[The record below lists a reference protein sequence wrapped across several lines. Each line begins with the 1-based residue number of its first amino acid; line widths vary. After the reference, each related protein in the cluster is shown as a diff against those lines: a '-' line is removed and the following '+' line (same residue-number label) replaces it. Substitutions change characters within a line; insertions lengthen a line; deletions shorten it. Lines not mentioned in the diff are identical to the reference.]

1 MNKIQSE
8 ADFEGNKEVWL
19 AAERLVSPLAVEREE
34 ALDYLIEHGAPAKS
48 PLIAYLLA
56 TRLSDPDLE
65 VRCHMVKALGDVL
78 KGAEQGEQL
87 PDQVLW
93 QLQGFLAHLNKE
105 QITDLLEIS
114 ELYLSAE
121 ESLIEIFKLSSYAG
135 NVLSGI
141 VNDRK
146 ISLGIRKKATYFCG
160 EAGFLET
167 ITTLQILVMR
177 IEKRNQVLGKFPLRK
192 NTKDENQLYP
202 YAVAA
207 LEKLGKGPSAGR
219 EKV

>member
-1 MNKIQSE
+1 MNKTQFE
-8 ADFEGNKEVWL
+8 ADFEGKKETWL
-19 AAERLVSPLAVEREE
+19 AAERLVSPRAVDREE
-34 ALDYLIEHGAPAKS
+34 ALDYLLEQGAPAKS

-56 TRLSDPDLE
+56 TRLSDPDLQ
-65 VRCHMVKALGDVL
+65 VRFHMAKALGDVL
-78 KGAEQGEQL
+78 SGGEQGEQL
-87 PDQVLW
+87 PAQVLR

-105 QITDLLEIS
+105 QIVDLLEVS
-114 ELYLSAE
+114 KQYLSVE
-121 ESLIEIFKLSSYAG
+121 ESLIEIFKLCSYAG

-146 ISLGIRKKATYFCG
+146 ISLVIRQKAIYFCG

-167 ITTLQILVMR
+167 ITTLQVLVKR
-177 IEKRNQVLGKFPLRK
+177 IEKRNQVLRKFPLKK

-202 YAVAA
+202 YAIAA